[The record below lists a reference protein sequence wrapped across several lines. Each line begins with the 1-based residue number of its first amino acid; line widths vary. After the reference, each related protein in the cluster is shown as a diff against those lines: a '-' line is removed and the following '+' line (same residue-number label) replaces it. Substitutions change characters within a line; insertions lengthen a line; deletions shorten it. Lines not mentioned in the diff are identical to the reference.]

1 VCLSALLTANRFWQL
16 LWQQPSKKQ
25 GFFRWRRS
33 SLAAVGSMN

>member
-25 GFFRWRRS
+25 GFFAGVDLRWQL
-33 SLAAVGSMN
+33 LAV